1 MGRAWRKKGL
11 MSRRL
16 NALRTLESVKEPNER
31 QLKEIIL
38 LKERTKNANL

>member
-16 NALRTLESVKEPNER
+16 KALTSLESVKEPNER
-31 QLKEIIL
+31 QLKEITI